1 MKALLEF
8 DLPEDE
14 SEHRLAIDGWKWKSV
29 VIDIADK
36 LRNALKYEEGLTP
49 EADAYLEKFREEVF
63 QLIGDHNLNLYDE

>member
-49 EADAYLEKFREEVF
+49 EAGAYLEKFREEVF
-63 QLIGDHNLNLYDE
+63 QLIGDYNLNLYDE